1 MAGGAY
7 VALSGLRARSEHLD
21 RLAADIANAGTSGYK
36 AERGTT
42 QAAERLTFERALE
55 SAIDV
60 ASGPRTFDLRSGAI
74 AATGRDLDFAVRG
87 GGFFVVDTPG
97 GPRYTRNGHFE
108 RRADGVLT
116 TSDGHVVQGEG
127 GPIQLET
134 GPISVGEDGTIR
146 TGATVAG
153 RLRVV
158 DFADPSVLVREGN
171 SRFDA
176 GGATPTAVT
185 GARVERGALEKSNVS
200 VVDRIAELTEAS
212 RTFEGLQ
219 RGLGLIMNDIDGRAI
234 TELGRR

>member
-21 RLAADIANAGTSGYK
+21 RLAADIANAATSGYK

-42 QAAERLTFERALE
+42 AAAERLTFNRALE

-60 ASGPRTFDLRSGAI
+60 AHGPTTVDMRDGAI
-74 AATGRDLDFAVRG
+74 TPTGRDLDFALRG

-108 RRADGVLT
+108 RGADGMLAT
-116 TSDGHVVQGEG
+116 ADGDIVQGEG
-127 GPIQLET
+127 GPIQLGT
-134 GPISVGEDGTIR
+134 GALSVGEDGTIR

-153 RLRVV
+153 KLKVV
-158 DFADPSVLVREGN
+158 DFTDASVLAREG
-171 SRFDA
+171 SARFNA
-176 GGATPTAVT
+176 GGVTPVAM
-185 GARVERGALEKSNVS
+185 AAPRVQAGALEKSNVS
-200 VVDRIAELTEAS
+200 LVERIAEMTETS
-212 RTFEGLQ
+212 RTFEALQ
-219 RGLGLIMNDIDGRAI
+219 RGVSLIMNDMDGKAI